1 MTQNVASKE
10 CKEISAAIEMAKIL
24 RAIIG
29 NYSPPRARRAPR
41 RPAPP
46 PGMRWMTEKEIKD
59 RDEAKV
65 QAKVMDAD
73 AELRIE
79 VVEAMTEA
87 GIAPHVAANLTNTK
101 AKLLEQARKYEV
113 I

>member
-1 MTQNVASKE
+1 MMTQNVASKE

-29 NYSPPRARRAPR
+29 NYSPPRAPR

-79 VVEAMTEA
+79 VVEAMTKA
-87 GIAPHVAANLTNTK
+87 GFAPHVAANLTNTK

>member
-1 MTQNVASKE
+1 MMTQNVASKE

-29 NYSPPRARRAPR
+29 NYSPPRSRRR

-79 VVEAMTEA
+79 VVEAMTKA
-87 GIAPHVAANLTNTK
+87 GFAPHVAANLTNTK